1 MNPERQTP
9 QIGPSPEAS
18 PQNNESG
25 NENLQDREKSGEGS
39 REQEQT
45 VQRGDRQPVA
55 PPPTNVALPLPSV
68 HAPVSDQ
75 TVDHAT
81 AGPTLAADDDVIEKE
96 WVDKAKKIIADTQ
109 SDPYKREKEIGKL
122 QADYLRKRYGKELGV
137 SN

>member
-1 MNPERQTP
+1 MNPERQAP

-45 VQRGDRQPVA
+45 IQRGDRQPAA
-55 PPPTNVALPLPSV
+55 PPLNVSLPLPTV
-68 HAPVSDQ
+68 PVPTLLQDDQ
-75 TVDHAT
+75 AT
-81 AGPTLAADDDVIEKE
+81 TGPTLAADDDVIEKE
-96 WVDKAKKIIADTQ
+96 WVDKAKKIIANTQ
-109 SDPYKREKEIGKL
+109 SEPHKREKEIGKL